1 MLTRLYI
8 DNYRCFEKFEFKPAS
23 RQLILGGN
31 GSGKSSFM
39 DALGFLRKFVVEGT
53 KLVDASSSDQLTR
66 WMDMCVQTFE
76 LEAKLGDEEYRYRLE
91 FHPSFSTFAAGVE
104 SETVSRNGASLL
116 ETVGGEVHL
125 RDSGHDGDL
134 TYERDT
140 DRSALS
146 TGPLRGFPD
155 LSSLKGWLAD
165 LRCFRINP
173 FAMGSRS
180 EGEAPLP
187 NHDLSN
193 LAAWYRHLVQSSPK
207 ETRAFLD
214 SLSAAIDGF
223 SHLRFESVGERVSL
237 LQAEFRGG
245 VRFGFKEL
253 SDGQRCLIALYMIL
267 HFVVAKGGT
276 VVIDEPE
283 NFISL
288 REIQPWLTAVTE
300 AVEDGH
306 GQVLLVS
313 HHPEIIDQWAPENG
327 VQFVRD
333 DAGPVRVE
341 EFRGNPASAL
351 SASELVARG
360 WERE

>member
-1 MLTRLYI
+1 
-8 DNYRCFEKFEFKPAS
+8 
-23 RQLILGGN
+23 
-31 GSGKSSFM
+31 
-39 DALGFLRKFVVEGT
+39 
-53 KLVDASSSDQLTR
+53 
-66 WMDMCVQTFE
+66 
-76 LEAKLGDEEYRYRLE
+76 
-91 FHPSFSTFAAGVE
+91 
-104 SETVSRNGASLL
+104 
-116 ETVGGEVHL
+116 
-125 RDSGHDGDL
+125 
-134 TYERDT
+134 
-140 DRSALS
+140 
-146 TGPLRGFPD
+146 
-155 LSSLKGWLAD
+155 
-165 LRCFRINP
+165 
-173 FAMGSRS
+173 
-180 EGEAPLP
+180 
-187 NHDLSN
+187 
-193 LAAWYRHLVQSSPK
+193 LVQSSPK

-245 VRFGFKEL
+245 ARFSFKEL

-288 REIQPWLTAVTE
+288 REIQPWLTAVTD

-306 GQVLLVS
+306 GQVLLIS

-333 DAGPVRVE
+333 EAGPVRVE
-341 EFRGNPASAL
+341 EFHGNPNSAL

>member
-1 MLTRLYI
+1 
-8 DNYRCFEKFEFKPAS
+8 
-23 RQLILGGN
+23 
-31 GSGKSSFM
+31 M
-39 DALGFLRKFVVEGT
+39 DALGFLRRIVVEGR
-53 KLVDASSSDQLTR
+53 KIADACSPDQLTR
-66 WMDMCVQTFE
+66 WLHKSTQTFE
-76 LEAKLGDEEYRYRLE
+76 LEAKLGNDDYRYRVVLD
-91 FHPSFSTFAAGVE
+91 PSDHILASGVY
-104 SETVSRNGASLL
+104 SETVTRNGESLM
-116 ETVGGEVHL
+116 EIVGGEVHL
-125 RDSGHDGDL
+125 RGDL
-134 TYERDT
+134 LDEDLVYEVDPE
-140 DRSALS
+140 RSALATS
-146 TGPLRGFPD
+146 PLRGFPD
-155 LSSLKGWLAD
+155 LSRLKGWLAD

-214 SLSAAIDGF
+214 SMSGAIDGF
-223 SHLRFESVGERVSL
+223 SHLRFESIGERVSL

-245 VRFGFKEL
+245 ARFGLREL

-288 REIQPWLTAVTE
+288 REIQPWLMAVTD
-300 AVEDGH
+300 AVEEGH
-306 GQVLLVS
+306 GQVLLIS

-333 DAGPVRVE
+333 EAGPVRLE
-341 EFRGNPASAL
+341 EFRGDPASAL

>member
-8 DNYRCFEKFEFKPAS
+8 DNYRCFVNFEFRPAG

-39 DALGFLRKFVVEGT
+39 DALGFLRQIVVEGT
-53 KLVDASSSDQLTR
+53 KIADTYDPDQLTR
-66 WMDMCVQTFE
+66 WLDRSAQTFE
-76 LEAKLGDEEYRYRLE
+76 LETKLGDFQYRYRLVLDRSKNALV
-91 FHPSFSTFAAGVE
+91 PGVG
-104 SETVSRNGASLL
+104 SEAVTLNGESLL
-116 ETVGGEVHL
+116 ETLGAQVCFRGGPS
-125 RDSGHDGDL
+125 RGDL
-134 TYERDT
+134 VYERDP
-140 DRSALS
+140 DRSALAMA
-146 TGPLRGFPD
+146 PFRAFPN
-155 LSSLKGWLAD
+155 LFGLKRWLGEM
-165 LRCFRINP
+165 RCFRINP
-173 FAMGSRS
+173 FSMESRS
-180 EGEAPLP
+180 DREAPSP
-187 NHDLSN
+187 DYDLSN

-245 VRFGFKEL
+245 ARFSFKEL

-288 REIQPWLTAVTE
+288 REIQPWLTAVTD

-306 GQVLLVS
+306 GQVLLIS

-333 DAGPVRVE
+333 EAGPVRVE
-341 EFRGNPASAL
+341 EFHGNPNSAL